1 VLEAGSGIGKTGGR
15 PTAAASKTFIRAQ
28 LLWSPEVPM
37 PKIAKITVALP
48 TDTATAVRDAVA
60 SGDYATTSEVI
71 REALRDWSLKRK
83 LAHLEID
90 EMRRLVQEGA
100 ESGPGADAD
109 LIFARLRAKYA
120 AMAGE

>member
-1 VLEAGSGIGKTGGR
+1 M
-15 PTAAASKTFIRAQ
+15 
-28 LLWSPEVPM
+28 PM
-37 PKIAKITVALP
+37 PKIAKVTVALP
-48 TDTATAVRDAVA
+48 ADTAGVVRDAVA
-60 SGDYATTSEVI
+60 SGEYATTSEVI

-100 ESGPGADAD
+100 ESGPGVDAD

-120 AMAGE
+120 AMARE

>member
-1 VLEAGSGIGKTGGR
+1 MG
-15 PTAAASKTFIRAQ
+15 
-28 LLWSPEVPM
+28 
-37 PKIAKITVALP
+37 KIAKVTVALP
-48 TDTATAVRDAVA
+48 AEAIDEVRDAVDTGEYA
-60 SGDYATTSEVI
+60 STSEVV

-100 ESGPGADAD
+100 QSGPGVDAD